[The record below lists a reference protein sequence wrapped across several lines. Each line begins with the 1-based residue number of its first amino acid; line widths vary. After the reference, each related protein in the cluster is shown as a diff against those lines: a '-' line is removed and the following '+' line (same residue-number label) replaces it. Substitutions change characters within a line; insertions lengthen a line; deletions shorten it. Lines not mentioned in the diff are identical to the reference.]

1 MTGDFSF
8 TGKLNMV
15 LSYPKDSDQVAALR
29 GVFAGTY
36 PRYDRMHRKMRNIP
50 LTVVFESIAA
60 DR

>member
-1 MTGDFSF
+1 
-8 TGKLNMV
+8 LNVV

-29 GVFAGTY
+29 GVFAGIY

-50 LTVVFESIAA
+50 LTAIFESITA

>member
-1 MTGDFSF
+1 V
-8 TGKLNMV
+8 V
-15 LSYPKDSDQVAALR
+15 LGYAKDSDRVAALR

-50 LTVVFESIAA
+50 LTAIFESITA